1 MGCHNNHD
9 DLLSEPR
16 DRLVFIISVMTYFL
30 NKEINWLS

>member
-9 DLLSEPR
+9 DLLSEQR

-30 NKEINWLS
+30 NKEIDGLS